1 MKLRRSSNQVA
12 PAAAALIATAL
23 LATGCSPASPAV
35 APSIAA
41 QQARVSAV
49 IDGDTLKVRTG
60 SGEVRVRIIGIDTPE
75 IHRDGTPS
83 DCYAEQ
89 ARDMLDD
96 LAYGRTVELRAD
108 TTQADTDKYGRLLR
122 HVYVDGVNVALTEIQ
137 AGAGPEYTYD
147 APYAGQDEYRAAQ
160 RDAQQQR
167 RGLWGEC

>member
-1 MKLRRSSNQVA
+1 MKR
-12 PAAAALIATAL
+12 AAAAGAT
-23 LATGCSPASPAV
+23 LAAAILAAGCSPTPHPTTPA
-35 APSIAA
+35 APE
-41 QQARVSAV
+41 QVRVTAV
-49 IDGDTLKVRTG
+49 VDGDTLKVDTA
-60 SGEVRVRIIGIDTPE
+60 SGEARVRIIGIDTPE

-108 TTQADTDKYGRLLR
+108 PTQADTDKYGRLLR

-147 APYAGQDEYRAAQ
+147 APYADQDEYRAAQ

-167 RGLWGEC
+167 RGMWGEC